1 MGNYSRWYLCFL
13 YFRNHEYAGCRVD
26 GFAGKEDVPG
36 RLEVVSPF
44 AGLLPENLP
53 GLRLAYD
60 EEALI
65 ERSIGAQLHAIL
77 PVDSTQNQSI
87 LEQLH
92 NFSPSISYNLDEYV
106 RFNTVREAF
115 IEFVMGVRSK

>member
-1 MGNYSRWYLCFL
+1 M
-13 YFRNHEYAGCRVD
+13 V
-26 GFAGKEDVPG
+26 
-36 RLEVVSPF
+36 
-44 AGLLPENLP
+44 
-53 GLRLAYD
+53 YD

-115 IEFVMGVRSK
+115 IEFVMGVRVSKVEGETIIRILQEDIKRFSSLKALVLIDGVPLENHETVLDYNALLIALYPPI